1 MAIPLIQFP
10 LSLRPVV
17 RSRERGVAEGASM
30 PYHPAIWIVD
40 GAGRCITDVA
50 PDPDDIRA
58 GRLTRDPHQL
68 VSRAS
73 QTVMWLQG
81 LHDRLR
87 AWTDTLECPPDLIVR
102 PIIAVETGSRHV
114 ETGVQFC
121 SAPDDEFDRIT
132 QRVEILAEEDELSRI
147 LEPIRERMLRRHEAA
162 VSILLALQEAV
173 HSWRSTE
180 ALTSTDQPPL
190 VIDDR
195 ALEH

>member
-1 MAIPLIQFP
+1 MAVPFIQFP

-40 GAGRCITDVA
+40 STGRRVMDIA

-58 GRLTRDPHQL
+58 GRVTRDPHQL

-73 QTVMWLQG
+73 QTVTWLQEI
-81 LHDRLR
+81 HDRLR
-87 AWTDTLECPPDLIVR
+87 AWTDPLDCPPDLIVR
-102 PIIAVETGSRHV
+102 PIVAAEPGGTHV
-114 ETGVQFC
+114 DVGVQFC

-132 QRVEILAEEDELSRI
+132 QRVAILAGEQEQSRV
-147 LEPIRERMLRRHEAA
+147 LEPVRDRMFRRHEEA
-162 VSILLALQEAV
+162 VSILTALHEAV
-173 HSWRSTE
+173 HSWRSAE
-180 ALTSTDQPPL
+180 ALTASGQPPL

-195 ALEH
+195 ALEY